1 MGETLDKILTV
12 FGGKTDSI
20 STGIGYR
27 DVKPFLDRFLKSID
41 KERLGVE
48 AIVLYG
54 SIARGTGRINT
65 CGSDRGKS
73 GIDLLFITK
82 NDLDDEMHNEL
93 VEKADQYTLPLF
105 LDLELSGF
113 SIYTITEDEFNGF
126 AKVEHDGIKING
138 VSRRGGFMYNVAD
151 DGRILYDANG
161 RITKYLRHMREEPH
175 QKNLI
180 VRGIVGEEIYPF

>member
-1 MGETLDKILTV
+1 MGETIDKILTV

-27 DVKPFLDRFLKSID
+27 DVKHFLDRFLKSID

-54 SIARGTGRINT
+54 SIARGTGRTWNKE
-65 CGSDRGKS
+65 RAKS

-82 NDLDDEMHNEL
+82 NGLDDEMHNEL

-126 AKVEHDGIKING
+126 AKAEHDGIERNG
-138 VSRRGGFMYNVAD
+138 ARRRGGFMYNVAD
-151 DGRILYDANG
+151 DGRILYDADD
-161 RITKYLRHMREEPH
+161 RITKYLKHMREEPH
-175 QKNLI
+175 QKSLI
-180 VRGIVGEEIYPF
+180 VRGIVSEEIYPS